1 MDANGNGRVR
11 FGEYELDS
19 QSGRLLRDGR
29 PVKIQPQPLRV
40 LGVLVQRPGEIVTR
54 EELHSRIWD
63 EATFVEFDQ
72 GLNYCIR
79 QIRLA
84 LRDDASKPVYIETLP
99 KQGYR
104 FIAPI
109 TANGHA
115 SDSVLTAAETKVD
128 QIPPSSPVTPVAP
141 PPSKQIPWK
150 ILGTAIAVMVL
161 AAAGIAL
168 GVMRRPAA
176 NQPLIYTQITS
187 FTDAVVWPTLS
198 PDGRMVA
205 FYRGGL
211 TMFTADQIYVKML
224 PNGEPVQLTHDPRQ
238 KYNLAFSPDGS
249 QIAYTVMEKGWHTY
263 TVSVLGGDSKLFLPN
278 AAGLSWL
285 DQHHL
290 LFSEFKTGVHLGIVT
305 AGEDRSEHREIYFP
319 AEERMMAHYSY
330 LSPDRKWVL
339 LAEMNPQWQPCRL
352 VPFSGDSSSGSSSGT
367 SGGRQVGP
375 PGSCTSTAWSPDG
388 NWMYF
393 AVAVNGKRHL
403 WRQRFPDGQPEQIT
417 SGLTEEDGLAVAPD
431 GRSLI
436 TSMSTKQN
444 AVWIHDLSGDRALST
459 EGYADL
465 TPPRFSMDGKR
476 LYYLLRRDSPEAP
489 DELWRADLDSGSSEV
504 VVPGGSMREY
514 DISDD
519 EKEVVFTTQTAGQST
534 ELWLAPLD
542 RSAPPRRIG
551 DTGEVEPHF
560 GPDGRVVFRLT
571 EGNTFYLAGM
581 GRDGSGRAKIF
592 PSPILDILGISRD
605 RRFAILGVPAATPA
619 GGQEIAVPIEG
630 GPARKVWL
638 CDFGCR
644 QKWSPDGGYYYVPVA
659 PPSQKN
665 PTGKTL
671 VIPVPP
677 GESLPRWPASGI
689 RSEAE
694 ALAMPGV
701 RAIPQASIGPGL
713 GTTYAYVKPTMHAN
727 LFRIPLRK

>member
-1 MDANGNGRVR
+1 MGANGNGRVR
-11 FGEYELDS
+11 FGEYEFDS
-19 QSGRLLRDGR
+19 DSGKLLRDGR

-40 LGVLVQRPGEIVTR
+40 LGILVQRPGEIVTR
-54 EELHSRIWD
+54 EELHARVWD
-63 EATFVEFDQ
+63 QATFVEFDQ

-104 FIAPI
+104 FIAPV
-109 TANGHA
+109 ASNGHTR
-115 SDSVLTAAETKVD
+115 DSVLPTEETEAD
-128 QIPPSSPVTPVAP
+128 LGPPFSPVELVTP
-141 PPSKQIPWK
+141 PPAKQIPWK
-150 ILGTAIAVMVL
+150 FLGPAIAVLAL
-161 AAAGIAL
+161 AAAGISF
-168 GVMRRPAA
+168 GVMRRMAA
-176 NQPLIYTQITS
+176 NQPLIFTQITS
-187 FTDAVVWPTLS
+187 FTDAAVWPTLS

-249 QIAYTVMEKGWHTY
+249 RIAYTVMEKGWHTY
-263 TVSVLGGDSKLFLPN
+263 TVSTLGGDSKLFLPN

-285 DQHHL
+285 DPHHL

-330 LSPDRKWVL
+330 RSPDQKWVL

-352 VPFSGDSSSGSSSGT
+352 VPFSGGP
-367 SGGRQVGP
+367 GRQVGP
-375 PGSCTSTAWSPDG
+375 PGACTSTAWSPDG

-393 AVAVNGKRHL
+393 GVAVDGKRHL
-403 WRQRFPDGQPEQIT
+403 WRQHFPDGQPEQIT
-417 SGLTEEDGLAVAPD
+417 SGSTEEDGIAVAPD

-444 AVWIHDLSGDRALST
+444 SVWIHDSSGDRALST

-465 TPPRFSMDGKR
+465 TPPCFSTDGKR
-476 LYYLLRRDSPEAP
+476 LYYLLRRDSPESP
-489 DELWRADLDSGSSEV
+489 NELWRADLDSGKSEV
-504 VVPGGSMREY
+504 VVPGVSMREY
-514 DISDD
+514 DLSND
-519 EKEVVFTTQTAGQST
+519 EKDVVFTTQTTGQPT
-534 ELWLAPLD
+534 QLWLAPLD

-551 DTGEVEPHF
+551 ATGEVEPHF

-571 EGNTFYLAGM
+571 EGNTFYLAMM
-581 GRDGSGRAKIF
+581 GRDGSGRSKIF
-592 PSPILDILGISRD
+592 PSPILDILGISRN
-605 RRFAILGVPAATPA
+605 RRLVFLGVPGANPA
-619 GGQEIAVPIEG
+619 GGENIAFPLEG
-630 GPARKVWL
+630 GPSRTVPL
-638 CDFGCR
+638 CEFGCR
-644 QKWSPDGGYYYVPVA
+644 PKWSPDGRYYYLPVA

-671 VIPVPP
+671 VFPVPP
-677 GESLPRWPASGI
+677 GETLPRWPASGI

-694 ALAMPGV
+694 ALDLPGTKV
-701 RAIPQASIGPGL
+701 IQQAAVGPGL
-713 GTTYAYVKPTMHAN
+713 GSTYAYVKPTMHAN
-727 LFRIPLRK
+727 LFRIPLPQ